1 MFEFQ
6 SGPET
11 DTCEALVGKI
21 WTEFEAALVVSPSAQ
36 I

>member
-11 DTCEALVGKI
+11 DTCEAWVGKI